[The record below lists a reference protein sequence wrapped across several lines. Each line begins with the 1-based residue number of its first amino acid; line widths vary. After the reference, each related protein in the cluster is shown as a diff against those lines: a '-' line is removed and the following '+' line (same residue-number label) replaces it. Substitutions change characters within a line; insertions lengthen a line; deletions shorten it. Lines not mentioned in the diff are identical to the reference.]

1 MSDNEKEKVN
11 KAKAVALAMVV
22 SMVISNPFI
31 LTGCTNSQPRTV
43 VDEEEM
49 QKKETGSSNAIFYG
63 GGHSSP
69 FIFRSPIISGSNV
82 TGTSDTI
89 SNAGW
94 KSWTAPSTSGGYSG
108 VHMSGFSS

>member
-1 MSDNEKEKVN
+1 MSNKEKSN

-22 SMVISNPFI
+22 SMVVSNPFT
-31 LTGCTNSQPRTV
+31 LTGCTKRPPRTV

-49 QKKETGSSNAIFYG
+49 QKKDQGSSSTMFYG
-63 GGHSSP
+63 GGHVSP
-69 FIFRSPIISGSNV
+69 FIFRNSSG
-82 TGTSDTI
+82 TTDTI

-94 KSWTAPSTSGGYSG
+94 KSWTAPSSGSGYSG